1 MKKLFFPSILA
12 IVLIAVYLTGCSFY
26 QNKKIEL
33 QSGDILPSSINF
45 FNASGGAAS
54 KTDNVKSKYKV
65 VFYLNSTNADCI
77 TRLDCIS
84 KMIGLL
90 SFEGIRFLIVWED
103 RIPLERIKEAGI
115 DPGNNYSLEGK
126 ASLSESKPTAFQT
139 DENNKIM
146 MVTGYSYISLI
157 NELIELGGKKDLGT
171 KATEMILKDASKS
184 GAFFRKDNEKTLLMF
199 LDSSC
204 RKCMEYEE
212 IVHKNIE
219 SMQKK
224 IKVITVRPDFDKQ
237 QDYDKYYEIDPQQ
250 IYFNIFAWT
259 HGIGAGDRK
268 YPMFFIINSHNSI
281 ERLFTDVDKAVS
293 YTLGLSN

>member
-1 MKKLFFPSILA
+1 MKKRFFPYILA
-12 IVLIAVYLTGCSFY
+12 MVLIAVHLTGCSFY
-26 QNKKIEL
+26 QDKEFEL
-33 QSGDILPSSINF
+33 QSGDILPSSINY
-45 FNASGGAAS
+45 FNASGESVS
-54 KTDNVKSKYKV
+54 KTNGVKSKYKV
-65 VFYLNSTNADCI
+65 VFYLNSTNADCMA
-77 TRLDCIS
+77 RLDCIS

-103 RIPLERIKEAGI
+103 RIPLEKIKEAGI
-115 DPGNNYSLEGK
+115 DPGYNYSLEGK
-126 ASLSESKPTAFQT
+126 ASLSESKPTAFLT

-157 NELIELGGKKDLGT
+157 NKLIELSDKKDLGT

-204 RKCMEYEE
+204 RKCMEFEE
-212 IVHKNIE
+212 IVRKNIDF
-219 SMQKK
+219 MQKK
-224 IKVITVRPDFDKQ
+224 IKVITVRPDFDKK

-250 IYFNIFAWT
+250 VYFNIFAWT
-259 HGIGAGDRK
+259 HDIGAGDRK
-268 YPMFFIINSHNSI
+268 YPMFFIINSDNSI
-281 ERLFTDVDKAVS
+281 ERLFNDVDEAVS